1 MSERRSELM
10 SFIKTTTQN
19 IRRSPY
25 QAIAAIVIMTL
36 TFLVI
41 SFFTFLLVGSSKIV
55 AYFESKPQVTAFFR
69 NEAKQEDINS
79 LESKLKDSGKV
90 SSVKFVSKKEALAIY
105 KEQNKNDPLLLDLVT
120 ADILPSSLEISTYK
134 IGDLSQVSDTLKGSS
149 IISEVIFQKDVVSTL
164 TSWTSALRK
173 IGIAAI
179 LILSLVSIFIILT
192 ITGIKISQKRGDIHI
207 MRLIGA
213 TNWYI
218 RWPFIFEGMFYGVVG
233 AFTGWV
239 VSTVALVAATPYL
252 SDFLSGIP
260 ILPASPIF
268 LLELLGGE
276 LLLALVLGAFSSYL
290 AVLRFLK

>member
-1 MSERRSELM
+1 M

-79 LESKLKDSGKV
+79 LENKLKDESRV
-90 SSVKFVSKKEALAIY
+90 SSVKFVSKKAALAIY

-134 IGDLSQVSDTLKGSS
+134 IGDLSQVSDTLKRSP
-149 IISEVIFQKDVVSTL
+149 IVSEVIFQKDVVSTL

-192 ITGIKISQKRGDIHI
+192 ITGIKISQKRGDIHV

-233 AFTGWV
+233 AFTGWII
-239 VSTVALVAATPYL
+239 STTALVGATPYL
-252 SDFLSGIP
+252 SDFLRGIP
-260 ILPASPIF
+260 ILPVSWIF
-268 LLELLGGE
+268 LIALLFGE
-276 LLLALVLGAFSSYL
+276 LIFAAILGSFSAYL
-290 AVLRFLK
+290 AVLRYLK